1 MQRIYLKTSSLNP
14 LYICI
19 HGCIDARYS
28 LSAVSFIY
36 FGEPF
41 LEDMGR
47 MDVMRK
53 EPPIAVCAF
62 GWGQVFRLYHG
73 YLDVNGTCY
82 ALSDLTHIHPVY
94 QHALGIPSVRL
105 ELRFGKK
112 RVTLRGI
119 AAIEDARRVI
129 EYMTSLYLGLHW
141 SDANQDNE
149 ISTSVGWKKAR
160 VGEESDTETL
170 SEIPSVPYITQDMG
184 LEKCEV
190 ENVSQ
195 DRRLQEFTQAPTA
208 KIEAAPNW
216 QRFRQDQRER
226 RQRRLYVE
234 RSLREH
240 GFDVEQL
247 ERRLKEETLPEV
259 SVPVHLLTG
268 ERAHYST
275 DATLCGEPVGE
286 VIRYTYPAKDHG
298 TLILTNR
305 RLIYIGRKSQIVLD
319 YARLLHVSRL
329 RGAIA
334 FQADHWYKREIFE
347 VHRPL
352 ECTMY
357 LDCILQQ
364 FQQVQPFQLFMEERL
379 EDEEHE
385 HLQDEQ
391 AYGIVITG

>member
-1 MQRIYLKTSSLNP
+1 
-14 LYICI
+14 
-19 HGCIDARYS
+19 
-28 LSAVSFIY
+28 
-36 FGEPF
+36 
-41 LEDMGR
+41 

-73 YLDVNGTCY
+73 YLEVNGTCY

-94 QHALGIPSVRL
+94 QHVLGIPSVRL

-112 RVTLRGI
+112 SVTLRGI
-119 AAIEDARRVI
+119 AAIEDAQRVI
-129 EYMTSLYLGLHW
+129 EYMTSHYLGLQW
-141 SDANQDNE
+141 NDSRLDN
-149 ISTSVGWKKAR
+149 SSSVGWKKTR
-160 VGEESDTETL
+160 MGEESETL
-170 SEIPSVPYITQDMG
+170 SAPKIAQEKSESESV
-184 LEKCEV
+184 K
-190 ENVSQ
+190 VSQ
-195 DRRLQEFTQAPTA
+195 DLRLQEFTQAPTA
-208 KIEAAPNW
+208 KVETAPNW
-216 QRFRQDQRER
+216 LRFRHDQRER

-247 ERRLKEETLPEV
+247 EQRLKEETLPEV
-259 SVPVHLLTG
+259 SVPVHLLSG
-268 ERAHYST
+268 EHAHYST

-286 VIRYTYPAKDHG
+286 VIRFTYPAKDHG

-347 VHRPL
+347 VRRPL
-352 ECTMY
+352 ECTMF

-364 FQQVQPFQLFMEERL
+364 FQPIHPFHLFMEEHL

-385 HLQDEQ
+385 QSEDEHLDAVSMSVDIDVDIDTMPLSKQWDKE
-391 AYGIVITG
+391 AGDYRKLSLPCYNEFLA

>member
-1 MQRIYLKTSSLNP
+1 
-14 LYICI
+14 
-19 HGCIDARYS
+19 
-28 LSAVSFIY
+28 
-36 FGEPF
+36 
-41 LEDMGR
+41 

-94 QHALGIPSVRL
+94 QQTLGIPSVRL

-112 RVTLRGI
+112 SVTLRGI
-119 AAIEDARRVI
+119 AAIEDVQRVV
-129 EYMTSLYLGLHW
+129 EYMTSIYLGLHW
-141 SDANQDNE
+141 NDSRLD
-149 ISTSVGWKKAR
+149 SSSSVGWKR
-160 VGEESDTETL
+160 TRMEESETETVFEKL
-170 SEIPSVPYITQDMG
+170 SAPQLQQEQR
-184 LEKCEV
+184 ERA
-190 ENVSQ
+190 VSASLQ
-195 DRRLQEFTQAPTA
+195 HLRLQEFTQAPTA
-208 KIEAAPNW
+208 KVEAAPNW
-216 QRFRQDQRER
+216 QRFRHEQRER

-247 ERRLKEETLPEV
+247 EQRLKEETLPEV
-259 SVPVHLLTG
+259 SVPVHLLSG
-268 ERAHYST
+268 ERAHYCT

-286 VIRYTYPAKDHG
+286 VIRYTYPAKDQG

-347 VHRPL
+347 VRRPL

-364 FQQVQPFQLFMEERL
+364 FQPIHPYQLFAGEYL
-379 EDEEHE
+379 EDEER
-385 HLQDEQ
+385 EQ
-391 AYGIVITG
+391 VEDIPLSVDIDVMSVSKQWNKETGDYRKLSLPCFNEFPV